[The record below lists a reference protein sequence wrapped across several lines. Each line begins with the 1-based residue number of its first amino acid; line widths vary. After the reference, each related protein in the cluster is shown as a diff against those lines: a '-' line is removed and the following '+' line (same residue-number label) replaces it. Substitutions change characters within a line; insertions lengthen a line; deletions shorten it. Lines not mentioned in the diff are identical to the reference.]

1 MAGSVILR
9 RTGDIGD
16 DHRPTAQPGLTP
28 PKATISVIPLI
39 ALLRS
44 QSTTACSQEFGD
56 VHHRKAP
63 QSGAVGAS
71 AVLLGFEDTGGLVQI
86 GHAGK
91 TPSAAGW
98 YLVRAAWFLRERRD
112 GADRNVEAT
121 GTRKRG
127 QADGHG
133 CFAVPIPTGATGHPL
148 AALRRAG
155 RLSAYLVVFI

>member
-1 MAGSVILR
+1 MAGSVILP

-44 QSTTACSQEFGD
+44 RLTTACSQESVTYTIGK
-56 VHHRKAP
+56 HPNRARWGAP
-63 QSGAVGAS
+63 

-86 GHAGK
+86 GRAGK
-91 TPSAAGW
+91 TPSAAEW
-98 YLVRAAWFLRERRD
+98 HLVRAAWFLRERRD

-133 CFAVPIPTGATGHPL
+133 CVAAPIPPGATDHAL
-148 AALRRAG
+148 AALGRAG
-155 RLSAYLVVFI
+155 RLSTYLVVFI